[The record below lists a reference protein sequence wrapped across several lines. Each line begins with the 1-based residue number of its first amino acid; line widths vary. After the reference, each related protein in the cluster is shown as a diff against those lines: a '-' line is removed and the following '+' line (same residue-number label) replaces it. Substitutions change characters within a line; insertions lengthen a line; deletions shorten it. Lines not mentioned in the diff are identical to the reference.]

1 MGLEH
6 AQERIPEATLQRL
19 PLYLYRLLSLQG
31 QGVGRVSSRAL
42 AAELRINSSR
52 LRQDF
57 HHFGGFSRPGQ
68 TYAVDHLVARLREI
82 LALGAPVQY
91 VIAGAG
97 YLGQAIAAYPRFEED
112 GFRLAGIFDINPKLI
127 GLRFRGVPVQ
137 DIELL
142 PELVARLGVR
152 LGVITTSPEA
162 AQKVAEFMVRAG
174 ITGIWNF
181 APVSLQLPDQVTLQ
195 DEFLTAGL
203 MALHYRMHEAERQGE
218 ESA

>member
-1 MGLEH
+1 MSI
-6 AQERIPEATLQRL
+6 QQDRIPEATLQRL
-19 PLYLYRLLSLQG
+19 PVYLYRLQTLHAD
-31 QGVGRVSSRAL
+31 GVGRVSSRTL
-42 AAELRINSSR
+42 AAQLRINSSR

-68 TYAVDHLVARLREI
+68 TYEVAHLVARLRDI
-82 LALGAPVQY
+82 LALDAPVNY

-127 GLRFRGVPVQ
+127 GLRFRGIAVQ

-142 PELVARLGVR
+142 PALVGRMGVR

-162 AQKVAEFMVRAG
+162 AQGVAELMARAG

-181 APVSLQLPDQVTLQ
+181 APVGLQVPEGVTLE
-195 DEFLTAGL
+195 DEFLSAGL
-203 MALHYRMHEAERQGE
+203 MALHYRMQEGERGPE
-218 ESA
+218 HRR